1 MKAIS
6 YFTSSDARHGK
17 YGRRPNVEMP
27 ENTESAFA
35 LSVSDRS
42 GSQLAYLSSTITG
55 QSVVP
60 QGFVRPL
67 DWNLVLMIAM
77 SKCSGN
83 QDGHG
88 QDVGQHG
95 EGGGGGRGQLSSR
108 EGKERPQMRGIAFM
122 NSAVLALLESTT
134 GVILTVRYYR

>member
-1 MKAIS
+1 MPDMGSMADDQMSRCRRIQS
-6 YFTSSDARHGK
+6 RPSHYQLPTAR
-17 YGRRPNVEMP
+17 
-27 ENTESAFA
+27 
-35 LSVSDRS
+35 D
-42 GSQLAYLSSTITG
+42 QLAYLSSTITG

-67 DWNLVLMIAM
+67 DWDLVLMIAM

-95 EGGGGGRGQLSSR
+95 EGGGGG
-108 EGKERPQMRGIAFM
+108 
-122 NSAVLALLESTT
+122 
-134 GVILTVRYYR
+134 

>member
-1 MKAIS
+1 
-6 YFTSSDARHGK
+6 
-17 YGRRPNVEMP
+17 MP

-35 LSVSDRS
+35 LSASDRS

-55 QSVVP
+55 QRVVP

-67 DWNLVLMIAM
+67 DWDLVLMIAM
-77 SKCSGN
+77 SKRSGN

-95 EGGGGGRGQLSSR
+95 DGGGRGARAIEQQRR
-108 EGKERPQMRGIAFM
+108 EGKTANEG
-122 NSAVLALLESTT
+122 SCLYE
-134 GVILTVRYYR
+134 

>member
-1 MKAIS
+1 
-6 YFTSSDARHGK
+6 
-17 YGRRPNVEMP
+17 MP

-35 LSVSDRS
+35 LSASDRS

-55 QSVVP
+55 QRVVP

-67 DWNLVLMIAM
+67 DWDLVLMIAM

-83 QDGHG
+83 QEGHG

-95 EGGGGGRGQLSSR
+95 EGGGRGQLSSR
-108 EGKERPQMRGIAFM
+108 GGKERPQMRGVAFM
-122 NSAVLALLESTT
+122 NSSVLALLEGTA